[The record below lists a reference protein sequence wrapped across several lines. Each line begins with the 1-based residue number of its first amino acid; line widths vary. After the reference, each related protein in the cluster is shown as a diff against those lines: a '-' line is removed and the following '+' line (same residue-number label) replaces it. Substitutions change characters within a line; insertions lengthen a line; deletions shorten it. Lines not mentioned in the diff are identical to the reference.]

1 MKERLGYHQ
10 HRPWRQTH
18 PSRHVRYRRGG
29 RPQCQGRRQASVYD
43 AYSSDGIPRRRQ
55 YRTCASRDQH
65 KRRGFCRQ
73 ATQGQRHP
81 FRPSPRSLRR
91 AIGRAPGQHRRAVRG
106 VPSSVYRLAP
116 ARISARLWLRIVR
129 ERPAHPHGV
138 GRGHLTQTGAA
149 PASARR
155 LGRADHPDGR
165 RRRKR
170 RASCALDDPRPRESG
185 RPSRL
190 VARQY
195 HVPYHQSN
203 ARAAD
208 RRLLL

>member
-18 PSRHVRYRRGG
+18 PSRYVRYRRGG
-29 RPQCQGRRQASVYD
+29 RPQRRGRRQASVYD
-43 AYSSDGIPRRRQ
+43 AYSPDGPPQQRQ
-55 YRTCASRDQH
+55 HRARAARDQH
-65 KRRGFCRQ
+65 ERRGLCRQ
-73 ATQGQRHP
+73 ATQGQRYP
-81 FRPSPRSLRR
+81 FRPSPRPLRR
-91 AIGRAPGQHRRAVRG
+91 AIGRAPGQHRCAVRG
-106 VPSSVYRLAP
+106 VPSSVYRLVP

-129 ERPAHPHGV
+129 GRPAHPHGV
-138 GRGHLTQTGAA
+138 GRGHLAQAGAA

-185 RPSRL
+185 HPSRP
-190 VARQY
+190 VACQY
-195 HVPYHQSN
+195 HVPHHQPN

-208 RRLLL
+208 CRLLL